1 MLIEEYF
8 ALLESLI
15 DSCGDART
23 KTIHKDKRSQ
33 HTGYF
38 RADLFFPDG
47 SSLHIREFV
56 TTQIRIDRYTN
67 VYHYQDADDRLI
79 FRYDNTHH
87 FPDRPN
93 FPHHRHTPDGVALA
107 PEPDLQS
114 VIDEV
119 LKEM

>member
-56 TTQIRIDRYTN
+56 TTQIRIDRYTY